1 MKQVMI
7 LAILV
12 TLSAAWAA
20 DPLFQ
25 LKINPELLKEYD
37 RYQQKA
43 AEITSLDGNPQI
55 LFSKEGALWIPLDI
69 NQFAGKK
76 VQITLVYKC
85 EGVPDTPP
93 GVNPSVFG
101 FKVMLCGSSP
111 DKQFVGWQL
120 GPFRGS
126 CDWKGSVRKLSE
138 PIPAGLNSFRLELSS
153 PGGNIWI
160 DELFIEEI
168 P

>member
-1 MKQVMI
+1 MKQVLI
-7 LAILV
+7 LAMAL
-12 TLSAAWAA
+12 TLSAAAA
-20 DPLFQ
+20 NPLFH
-25 LKINPELLKEYD
+25 LKINPQSLKDYD
-37 RYQQKA
+37 RYQQQA
-43 AEITSLDGNPQI
+43 AAITSLDGTTQI
-55 LFSKEGALWIPLDI
+55 LFNKEGALWIPLDI
-69 NQFAGKK
+69 DQFAGKK

-111 DKQFVGWQL
+111 EKQFVGWQL

-126 CDWKGSVRKLSE
+126 CDWKASVRKLPE
-138 PIPAGLNSFRLELSS
+138 PIPAGLSSFHLELSS
-153 PGGNIWI
+153 PGGKVWI
-160 DELFIEEI
+160 DELFIEEM